1 MQMIIKECLR
11 DKYLTWHIVNVM
23 KDIKHPG
30 LRMIWL
36 FYHWSQ
42 DRRLG
47 IDGDIWQHTA
57 GLDQRIL
64 WIYQVG
70 LVVKLWMLLNDLKQT
85 SLTVSVFQAKVLLAW
100 LHGI

>member
-11 DKYLTWHIVNVM
+11 DKYLTWHIANVM

-42 DRRLG
+42 DRHLG
-47 IDGDIWQHTA
+47 IDGDILTA
-57 GLDQRIL
+57 HCWSWSKDFVHLPSGTSSKTVDAFE
-64 WIYQVG
+64 W
-70 LVVKLWMLLNDLKQT
+70 LKT
-85 SLTVSVFQAKVLLAW
+85 NLT
-100 LHGI
+100 HG